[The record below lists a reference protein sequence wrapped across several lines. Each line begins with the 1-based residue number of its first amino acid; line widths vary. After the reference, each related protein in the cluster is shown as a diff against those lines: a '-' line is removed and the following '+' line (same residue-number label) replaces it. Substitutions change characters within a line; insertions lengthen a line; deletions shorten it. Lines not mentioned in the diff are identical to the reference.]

1 MKKPTHLQAILLGVL
16 ITIIWSTSWVLI
28 KIGLKD
34 IPALTFAGLRYVLA
48 AVLLVPLLF
57 RKDLRKQVKSFS
69 LRQWGIMIIYG
80 FTLYF
85 VAQGGQYGGL
95 AYLPSVTVVLILNLT
110 SLFVALLSNVMLKE
124 KLSRLQWT
132 GVLLNLV
139 GVLVYFNPFKP
150 VEGHWLGW
158 LFAFLSLA
166 GNTVGSLLGRHINR
180 ESEVH
185 PIVITGVS
193 MLIGSVIMLVTGIAW
208 QGLPPLSM
216 QSIWIIVI
224 LAVINTAVC
233 FTLWN
238 YIQRTLQ
245 ATETSIINNTMIV
258 YVAILAWIFMGEKQ
272 TVVGIIGLVLA
283 MGGAMLVQLK
293 RKPRQ
298 KKDGQGAVGTDML

>member
-1 MKKPTHLQAILLGVL
+1 MKKPTHLQAILLGII
-16 ITIIWSTSWVLI
+16 ITVIWSTSWVLI
-28 KIGLKD
+28 TIGLKD

-48 AVLLVPLLF
+48 AVLLAPLLL
-57 RKDLRKQVKSFS
+57 RKDFRQQVKSFS
-69 LRQWGIMIIYG
+69 LRQWGIMLIYG

-124 KLSRLQWT
+124 KLSRLQWM

-150 VEGHWLGW
+150 VEGNWLGW

-180 ESEVH
+180 DSTIH
-185 PIVITGVS
+185 PIVITAIS
-193 MLIGSVIMLVTGIAW
+193 MLIGSVIMLVTGILW

-216 QSIWIIVI
+216 QSIWIVVV

-238 YIQRTLQ
+238 YIQRTLL

-272 TVVGIIGLVLA
+272 TVVGIIGLILA
-283 MGGAMLVQLK
+283 MGGAMLVQIK
-293 RKPRQ
+293 SKPRE
-298 KKDGQGAVGTDML
+298 KKDGQGAV